1 MSLEK
6 VYDLNGEFS
15 KSNVC
20 GNERV
25 AAKRVDIVSVRLV
38 KEASLM
44 YKRRFVGS
52 PDHAYEIFKDFLED
66 LDREVF
72 VVLTLDTKNRPL
84 AVNVAHVGNLNSSIV
99 SPACV
104 LRVAILSSA
113 HSIMVAHNHPSGDT
127 TPSEA
132 DISVT
137 KRLEEAADLMGIQ
150 LLDHLIIGDDGYESL
165 RERGV
170 L

>member
-52 PDHAYEIFKDFLED
+52 PDHAYEIFKEFLED
-66 LDREVF
+66 LDREIFVVLSLNTKSQSVSINTAPLTVF
-72 VVLTLDTKNRPL
+72 VVWYDICSN
-84 AVNVAHVGNLNSSIV
+84 
-99 SPACV
+99 
-104 LRVAILSSA
+104 
-113 HSIMVAHNHPSGDT
+113 IM
-127 TPSEA
+127 
-132 DISVT
+132 
-137 KRLEEAADLMGIQ
+137 
-150 LLDHLIIGDDGYESL
+150 
-165 RERGV
+165 
-170 L
+170 

>member
-1 MSLEK
+1 MQK
-6 VYDLNGEFS
+6 VYDLTQEFS
-15 KSNVC
+15 NNNTCEDGHVP
-20 GNERV
+20 
-25 AAKRVDIVSVRLV
+25 AKRVDIVSVRLV

-44 YKRRFVGS
+44 YKRRYVGS

-66 LDREVF
+66 LDREIF

-84 AVNVAHVGNLNSSIV
+84 AVNVAHIGNLNSSIV

-132 DISVT
+132 DINVT